1 VVHTYGDICQAVTE
15 LAVERNARITTK
27 DFNTLNRCLDIAI
40 AEAVT
45 EHVRLTAQTRT
56 SDEVERLGQLAHE
69 IRNNLIAAL
78 LAFDSLRRGLV
89 AINGST
95 GSVLGRSLL
104 GLRDVLDRTL
114 ADIRMVAA
122 PDHREPIAVGPLL
135 AELAVAAAL
144 HAEYRGLAF
153 TLGSVDAALTID
165 GDPHLLGSAVTNLL
179 GNAVK
184 YTRHGGHVALNARR
198 EGDRLL
204 IRVDDEC
211 GGIPESQGDP
221 FRAFGDRRGEDR
233 TGLGLGLSI
242 ARKAI
247 RAHGGDITIENRP
260 GQGCAFVIDIP
271 LLFDAKSL
279 EA

>member
-1 VVHTYGDICQAVTE
+1 
-15 LAVERNARITTK
+15 
-27 DFNTLNRCLDIAI
+27 
-40 AEAVT
+40 
-45 EHVRLTAQTRT
+45 
-56 SDEVERLGQLAHE
+56 VERLGLLAHE
-69 IRNNLIAAL
+69 IRNNLNAAL

-114 ADIRMVAA
+114 ADIRMVAV
-122 PDHREPIAVGPLL
+122 PDHREQIAVGLLL

-153 TLGSVDAALTID
+153 TLGAVDASLTLA

-184 YTRHGGHVALNARR
+184 YTRPGGHVSLNARC
-198 EGDRLL
+198 EGNRLL

-211 GGIPESQGDP
+211 GGIPESDGDP

-242 ARKAI
+242 ARKAV
-247 RAHGGDITIENRP
+247 RSHGGDITIENSP
-260 GQGCAFVIDIP
+260 GKGCAFVIDIP
-271 LLFDAKSL
+271 MTV
-279 EA
+279 ET